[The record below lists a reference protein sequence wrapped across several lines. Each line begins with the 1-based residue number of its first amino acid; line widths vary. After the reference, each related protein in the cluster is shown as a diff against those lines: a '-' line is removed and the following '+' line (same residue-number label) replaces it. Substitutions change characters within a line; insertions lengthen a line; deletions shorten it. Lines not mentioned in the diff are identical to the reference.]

1 MKSTKVTLP
10 SKDDAVGKK
19 VITLKQLNPKLKQAV
34 IRNINFK
41 PIQDQQS
48 PTPSNVI
55 KLSKIMLHQEKRTE
69 QPRQPTERVQQMK
82 GGFEPLPLF
91 DCFYCCKEH
100 FVLRKC
106 SECMI
111 SFRCN

>member
-1 MKSTKVTLP
+1 
-10 SKDDAVGKK
+10 
-19 VITLKQLNPKLKQAV
+19 
-34 IRNINFK
+34 
-41 PIQDQQS
+41 
-48 PTPSNVI
+48 
-55 KLSKIMLHQEKRTE
+55 MLQK
-69 QPRQPTERVQQMK
+69 QPTERVQQMK

-111 SFRCN
+111 SFKCNITIGMIDLASKRYARQKQF